1 MSKTYGIARVST
13 KTQNIGR
20 QVRNIKA
27 IFPDAIISKEYYTG
41 TKIDRP
47 ELTKVLRAVKSGD
60 TLVFDSVSRMSRDSE
75 EGFALYEELF
85 NKGVELVFIK
95 EPYINT
101 ETYRKA
107 LSGSVAMTG
116 TNADFILEGVN
127 KYLLALAKEQIKVAF
142 QQAQK
147 EVDDNHQRTREG
159 IETARLAGKQ
169 IGQKKGAK
177 LVVKKKAPAL
187 EKIKM
192 YSKDFDGTLS
202 DDDVMK
208 LVGVSR
214 NTYYR
219 YKKELRE
226 AM

>member
-13 KTQNIGR
+13 KTQNIER